1 MQQLADSQYTM
12 ASGPDTQEPTAPKT
26 AEATFAMYD
35 DPSGRIHPHEPLKHY
50 APGGFHPTALGDTFK
65 GGRYVIHRKLGFGGR
80 STVWLATD
88 EGEQAASRGTSTRE
102 TSRRNFVSIK
112 IKGASASG
120 PGPEK
125 DPEVIKLRK
134 LESHYLEGPQNR
146 PRTFVRLLDCFVHEG
161 PNGKHN
167 CLVTE
172 LLGPALRDV
181 MSLYK
186 EMGQV
191 FRPDTILRSSRQ
203 LFEAIDFAHQAGL
216 AHGGKLR
223 THLGAVL
230 TPLCWWMHSN

>member
-1 MQQLADSQYTM
+1 M
-12 ASGPDTQEPTAPKT
+12 ASGPDHPEPTASKV

-35 DPSGRIHPHEPLKHY
+35 DPSGRIHPHEDLREY
-50 APGGFHPTALGDTFK
+50 APGGFHPTSLGDTFK
-65 GGRYVIHRKLGFGGR
+65 DGRYVVHRKLGFGGR

-88 EGEQAASRGTSTRE
+88 EGEQAASRGTSTHE
-102 TSRRNFVSIK
+102 PSRRSFVSIK
-112 IKGASASG
+112 VKSASASG
-120 PGPEK
+120 SGPDN

-134 LESHYLEGPQNR
+134 LESHYLEGQQDR

-181 MSLYK
+181 ISLYN
-186 EMGQV
+186 EMEQV

-216 AHGGKLR
+216 VHGGKR
-223 THLGAVL
+223 RIHFGAVR
-230 TPLCWWMHSN
+230 TPLSWCMHSN